1 MWIKRMARRMGWGR
15 NPMRRTSDR
24 VEAWSTLV
32 LVTAM
37 LAVAPWAASRAAHS
51 VYRDDVRATAW
62 ERQHRVQIDAVLL
75 ADARRDSSDDGSPR
89 RQSVP
94 AIAQWSGPDATV
106 HKGTVYTDEGSRAGR
121 TIRIWIDDRG
131 FLAGPPGGR
140 NPSSDAAM
148 VAVLTVAGI
157 AAGLAGIR
165 RIVGWRLDRR
175 RMRAWQLEWTSVGP
189 GWSRRR

>member
-1 MWIKRMARRMGWGR
+1 MWISRTARRMGWGR

-37 LAVAPWAASRAAHS
+37 LVVAPWVASRAAHS
-51 VYRDDVRATAW
+51 VYRDDVRTTAW
-62 ERQHRVQIDAVLL
+62 ETQHRVQVDAVLL
-75 ADARRDSSDDGSPR
+75 QDARKDPSHDGSPPAR
-89 RQSVP
+89 SAP
-94 AIAQWSGPDATV
+94 AIARWSGRDATV
-106 HKGTVYTDEGSRAGR
+106 HTGTVYADEGTRAGQ

-131 FLAGPPGGR
+131 FLAGPPGR
-140 NPSSDAAM
+140 RSPSSDAAM
-148 VAVLTVAGI
+148 AAVLTMAGI

-165 RIVGWRLDRR
+165 RIIGWQLDRR
-175 RMRAWQLEWTSVGP
+175 RMRAWQLEWMSVGP